1 MSADDA
7 LGGREPLGL
16 FSGAPSETR
25 EATPAA
31 AETLPADDLQP
42 DTSQSDRQSD
52 SEQADTSQA
61 DTSQAETVQP
71 DANPETK
78 DLATEN
84 LTQKTT
90 KDSPTTPMLAQYFRV
105 KETHPDCLLFFR
117 MGDFFE
123 LFFEDAEIA
132 APILQIQLTHRGT
145 HKDKPVVMCGVPA
158 RAADG
163 YLAKLIRQGHRV
175 ALCDQVESAE
185 DAKRRGG
192 KQIVRREV
200 VRLVTPGTL
209 LEDSLLEAERNNYLF
224 ALARVRGTWG
234 VAWADISTGAFFTRS
249 FAAGA
254 GELAKL
260 SALLVRLEPAEIL
273 LTRALLPQEVSGE
286 TFQPASSAD
295 NREGEG
301 KAGETGEDKES
312 RIKESTKK
320 EGEDKESTTK
330 ESTTKESRIK
340 ESATKESEA
349 KENTTEESATEKSLS
364 KESTTTERTEVGLEK
379 AIEKKSAATN
389 KLLHLPES
397 LVREWKQQFTYL
409 EEAQVSPKA
418 GVHSLTAHFK
428 VRDLSAFGTFTEA
441 EMAAAGALL
450 DYAAA
455 TTYKAGADHS
465 RQATRAILRPPC
477 PESEGDSLQMD
488 SATRRN
494 LELVRSE
501 RGGKRGS
508 LLAYLDR
515 TTTASGTR
523 LLSGWLAAP
532 LTDLEAI
539 SARQDM
545 VAWFMA
551 RSELVVKL
559 CEALKQ
565 VPDLERSVARLA
577 GRRGGPRDLAAVAV
591 GLAQAHKI
599 SALLADSGDLP
610 QLGEDSLASLAVLDD
625 LAATLARAVIDVP
638 PLAVRDG
645 DFVRRGYDPRLDD
658 LRGLRDDGARRIAA
672 LQEQYIRASG
682 VSSLRIRHNR
692 ILGHY
697 IEVSTAQAE
706 KFLAF
711 VKNADKLLPP
721 RGESQPADVFRH
733 RQTMANAVRYGSL
746 ALGQLESDL
755 TQAAFRVASLQEE
768 IFVRLA
774 EQVVAEAETLS
785 RLAVA
790 LAETDC
796 FIGLSICAVQENWTR
811 PLVDGSRIFVAEAAR
826 HPVVEAARTAERET
840 FIANDCRLEDT
851 KRLWLLTGPNMA
863 GKSTFLRQNALLVV
877 LAQMGSFVPAGRFHL
892 GRVRRLFSR
901 VGAADDLAR
910 GRSTFMA
917 EMLETAM
924 ILNLAGAEDF
934 IILDELGRGTATHD
948 GLSLAWATVEH
959 LHQHN
964 RTRTLFA
971 THYHELTRLADD
983 LPHCFAATMVVR
995 EWRGDIVFL
1004 HQVRPG
1010 AAEGSYGLHV
1020 ARLAGVPEPVLQRA
1034 ASLLADFEAGK
1045 LPKVSLKSAPP
1056 AAVVPLHPVVAAVA
1070 DLRPDTLS
1078 PREALEALYALQ
1090 GLARAE
1096 STPAIQTEAQT
1107 EAEAPPA
1114 IQAEAPPAIQAEAQA
1129 EALPESEVVL
1139 SQAKAKATSV
1149 RRKKSVL

>member
-31 AETLPADDLQP
+31 AAETLPADDLQP
-42 DTSQSDRQSD
+42 DTSQSD
-52 SEQADTSQA
+52 SEQADTSQSETSQA

-286 TFQPASSAD
+286 TFRPASSAG

-312 RIKESTKK
+312 RIKES
-320 EGEDKESTTK
+320 EAKESTT
-330 ESTTKESRIK
+330 E
-340 ESATKESEA
+340 ESEA

-364 KESTTTERTEVGLEK
+364 KESTTAERTEVGLEK

-599 SALLADSGDLP
+599 SALLADAGDLP

-625 LAATLARAVIDVP
+625 LAATLARAVIDSP

-877 LAQMGSFVPAGRFHL
+877 LAQMGSFVPAGWFHL

-1096 STPAIQTEAQT
+1096 STPEAPPAIQ
-1107 EAEAPPA
+1107 AEAPPV
-1114 IQAEAPPAIQAEAQA
+1114 IQAEAPPAIQAEAPL
-1129 EALPESEVVL
+1129 EGEVVL

>member
-16 FSGAPSETR
+16 FSGAPSETQ

-42 DTSQSDRQSD
+42 DTSQSDRQAD
-52 SEQADTSQA
+52 SEQADTSPSDSGQSDTSQA
-61 DTSQAETVQP
+61 ETSQSETSQAETVQP
-71 DANPETK
+71 NANPETK

-286 TFQPASSAD
+286 TFQPASSAG

-312 RIKESTKK
+312 RIKEST
-320 EGEDKESTTK
+320 
-330 ESTTKESRIK
+330 
-340 ESATKESEA
+340 TKESEA
-349 KENTTEESATEKSLS
+349 KENTTEESTTAKSLS
-364 KESTTTERTEVGLEK
+364 KESPTAERTEVGLEK

-389 KLLHLPES
+389 KLLHLPGS

-599 SALLADSGDLP
+599 SALLADAGDLP

-625 LAATLARAVIDVP
+625 LAATLARAVIDLP

-755 TQAAFRVASLQEE
+755 TQAAVRVASLQEE

-1096 STPAIQTEAQT
+1096 STPAIQ
-1107 EAEAPPA
+1107 
-1114 IQAEAPPAIQAEAQA
+1114 AEAPPAIQAEAQA
-1129 EALPESEVVL
+1129 ESEAEAPPAIQAEAQTEAPPEGEVVL
-1139 SQAKAKATSV
+1139 RQAKAKATSA